1 VTIRLNAGLSVG
13 VVWVGLSLLAIGCGG
28 GSGTNPPDAAATGGI
43 SGGNGGSAATGRAG
57 AKGTGG
63 SAAGVPSGGSGGAIP
78 SGTGGSG
85 VAGAKGTGGSAA
97 GVPSGGSGGAI
108 PSGTGGSGVAGA
120 SGGGSS
126 GTTDAP
132 AGARCPTGPFPQPT
146 MLSSKDVCGDF
157 PFKYDSNEG
166 PTWIASQS
174 AFFFS
179 NYAIH
184 QAMGGDIIKYT
195 PGGACE
201 VFIAGVGCNGLAVTN
216 DGNLVAACQQSRSV
230 VRFDITTK
238 QATTVADGYMGMMLD
253 SPNDLVVHSNGTIY
267 FTNPTYELG
276 GRPPGVGLAVF
287 RVDPTGI
294 VSLIMKSACNGIALS
309 PDEKLLYVLQAGV
322 WDLDPQGVPSDPRP
336 LFTGGDGMAVDCAGN
351 LYASGTI
358 FSPAGDN
365 LGAYVSGGTNLAF
378 GGPDST
384 TVLVVGRGTMVRE
397 LQMNVPGLP

>member
-1 VTIRLNAGLSVG
+1 MTIRLNAGLSVG
-13 VVWVGLSLLAIGCGG
+13 VLWVGLSLLAIGCGG
-28 GSGTNPPDAAATGGI
+28 GSGTHPPDAAATGGT
-43 SGGNGGSAATGRAG
+43 SGGQGGSAATGR
-57 AKGTGG
+57 
-63 SAAGVPSGGSGGAIP
+63 
-78 SGTGGSG
+78 
-85 VAGAKGTGGSAA
+85 
-97 GVPSGGSGGAI
+97 
-108 PSGTGGSGVAGA
+108 AGA

-126 GTTDAP
+126 GTTGAP

-166 PTWIASQS
+166 PTWIASQN

-179 NYAIH
+179 NYAIQ

-195 PGGACE
+195 PGGSCE

-294 VSLIMKSACNGIALS
+294 VSLIMKSACNGIGLS

-378 GGPDST
+378 GGPDSK